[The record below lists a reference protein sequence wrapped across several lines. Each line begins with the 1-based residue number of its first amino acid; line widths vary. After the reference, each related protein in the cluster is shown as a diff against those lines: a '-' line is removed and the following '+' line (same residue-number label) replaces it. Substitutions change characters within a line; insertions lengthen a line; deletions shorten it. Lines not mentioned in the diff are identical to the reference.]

1 MAQEHTGA
9 ICKVSGNFGFIKCD
23 EAGAADM
30 FVIPQACTA
39 FGREVPPIGTRVKFS
54 VVTDAKTGRPR
65 AENVMPADPDPLAG
79 LPSADGALAAPG
91 LAALAGLTA
100 PGLAAL
106 GGQGAAGALSLN
118 SLAAFGLGGLGSTP
132 AALPGLNPNLLA
144 LTAALTA
151 QQQTQAAVPETLLQP
166 AQSLTLPQIS
176 LPQPQAQVPAMTPDV
191 SQLMAIADPS
201 VPVGLT
207 QTSAATMPSV
217 ALGQAPAGLQLDAA
231 TLSLASL
238 GASSPALA
246 ASSFGVANAGGAVRS
261 QPY

>member
-54 VVTDAKTGRPR
+54 VVIDAKTGRPR
-65 AENVMPADPDPLAG
+65 AENVMPGDPDPLAG

-100 PGLAAL
+100 PGLAAF
-106 GGQGAAGALSLN
+106 GGQGAAGAFSLN
-118 SLAAFGLGGLGSTP
+118 SLAALGLGGLGSTP

-144 LTAALTA
+144 LAAALTA

-166 AQSLTLPQIS
+166 AQFFS